1 MKYLHRLL
9 LLAAISFG
17 IFSCQKEYSVEN
29 NTGGSNV
36 TAQWSFK
43 EGNIQFKG
51 PIDTAGVDSIGNY
64 KVFSINGHSDDK
76 KDLINLEFFATDLK
90 PGTYK
95 TPYCLFAYSRN
106 GIITYQTNQTAID
119 SFTIIVTK
127 LDSTGVIGS
136 FSGKAWDST
145 KTYKT
150 IVDGK
155 FSAVFKTNTPPASTD
170 SGQVVLWS
178 KAGCGGGT
186 STTPINVSVNGKTG
200 QITQFGAT
208 EPTTCDPAGRYFV
221 KLPVGTYPWTAK
233 CGTDSI
239 SGTVTVTKGGCS
251 KVLVDFS
258 AAPTGDYF
266 PIGLNYNWT
275 YQRLGSTP
283 NDTLFVLSTGTPKT
297 LGGSS
302 FNIFSNDYAGAGKDS
317 SYYRKTPGLY
327 YEYFLTDTSNGIA
340 SGLEHIFLKDNVTP
354 GTSAAIWSKPFSAAI
369 TYKNQAGLP
378 VDTVLSGTVS
388 DTLIQKLSSYN
399 PGAGKNYPDVL
410 EVHSGTSVAF
420 PAALGGNTQVS
431 YVKQWLARGVG
442 LIKYYEWD
450 LTDQGPVDYTYY
462 LLRYKAN

>member
-155 FSAVFKTNTPPASTD
+155 FSAVFKTSTPPASTD

-251 KVLVDFS
+251 KVLVDFT

-266 PIGLNYNWT
+266 PITANSNWT
-275 YQRLGSTP
+275 YQHEGSTAD
-283 NDTLFVLSTGTPKT
+283 DTLLVTSTGNTKT
-297 LGGSS
+297 FAGNP
-302 FNIFSNDYAGAGKDS
+302 FTIFSNNYGSGGIDS
-317 SYYRKTPGLY
+317 SYYRKNAGLY
-327 YEYFLTDTSNGIA
+327 YEYMPADPNTGVGA
-340 SGLEHIFLKDNVTP
+340 GLEHVFLKDNVSA
-354 GTSAAIWSKPFSAAI
+354 GTQWSTNFSATVSI
-369 TYKNQAGLP
+369 PLTGGGYKDTIVNAVIRDTLAQKLTTFTIGALP
-378 VDTVLSGTVS
+378 VF
-388 DTLIQKLSSYN
+388 K
-399 PGAGKNYPDVL
+399 DVL
-410 EVHSGTSVAF
+410 EVHTGYYIVGS
-420 PAALGGNTQVS
+420 PLLIYYN
-431 YVKQWLARGVG
+431 KQWLARGVG
-442 LIKYYEWD
+442 LIKYYQYD
-450 LTDQGPVDYTYY
+450 GTTNPASDYTINIT
-462 LLRYKAN
+462 RYKVY

>member
-1 MKYLHRLL
+1 MKYLRRLL
-9 LLAAISFG
+9 LLAAISVG
-17 IFSCQKEYSVEN
+17 VFSCQKEYSVEN

-43 EGNIQFKG
+43 EGGVEFKG

-76 KDLINLEFFATDLK
+76 KDLINLEFFGTDLK
-90 PGTYK
+90 VGTYK

-119 SFTIIVTK
+119 SFTIVVTK
-127 LDSTGVIGS
+127 LDSTGVIGT

-155 FSAVFKTNTPPASTD
+155 FSAVFKTSTPPPASTD

-186 STTPINVSVNGKTG
+186 STTPINVAVNGKPG
-200 QITQFGAT
+200 QITQFGTT
-208 EPTTCDPAGRYFV
+208 EPTTCDPAGRYFI

-251 KVLVDFS
+251 KVLVDFT

-266 PIGLNYNWT
+266 PTTKNSNWT
-275 YQRLGSTP
+275 YQHEGSTAD
-283 NDTLFVLSTGTPKT
+283 DTLRVTSSGNTKT
-297 LGGSS
+297 FAGNP
-302 FNIFSNDYAGAGKDS
+302 FTIFSNDYGSAGMDS
-317 SYYRKTPGLY
+317 SYYRKNAGIY
-327 YEYFLTDTSNGIA
+327 YEYMPADPNTGIGT
-340 SGLEHIFLKDNVTP
+340 GLEHQFLKDAVAA
-354 GTSAAIWSKPFSAAI
+354 GTIWTTNFSATVNI
-369 TYKNQAGLP
+369 GGKDTIINGLIK
-378 VDTVLSGTVS
+378 
-388 DTLIQKLSSYN
+388 DTLAQKLPTFN
-399 PGAGKNYPDVL
+399 IGALPQFKDVL
-410 EVHSGTSVAF
+410 EVHTGYSITS
-420 PAALGGNTQVS
+420 PLGNIQL
-431 YVKQWLARGVG
+431 YYNKQWFARGVG
-442 LIKYYEWD
+442 LIKYYQYD
-450 LTDQGPVDYTYY
+450 GTSTPASDYT
-462 LLRYKAN
+462 LNITRYQVY